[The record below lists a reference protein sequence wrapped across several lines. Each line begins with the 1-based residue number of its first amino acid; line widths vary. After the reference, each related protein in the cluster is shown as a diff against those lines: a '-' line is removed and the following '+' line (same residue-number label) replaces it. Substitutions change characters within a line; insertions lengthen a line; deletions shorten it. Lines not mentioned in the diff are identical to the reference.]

1 MINNFKLKTI
11 IPFSLSAICLA
22 LSACGGESATINEDP
37 NAGIK
42 TSTNGCDWGEE
53 KCQGFVVSYPIS
65 GLNFD
70 CQSDPNNHFEVLREG
85 NIFTGGCLVKD
96 KVHFYIQ
103 GDNSSRRIDLGV
115 VDLAKLSPLRVEAQ
129 PAEISLL
136 DIAVGMTG
144 KPASSMN
151 MNDETYKIMVGLV
164 RLFQAI
170 AIDNG
175 VSKSEVDVQPV
186 ELRLD
191 QKNGLNVLASNVG
204 AQDFID
210 GSYLTDLAPWLNI
223 NNKISET
230 SALTVAEQL
239 VNLKNVSI
247 YSANFLAIQADNV
260 DIGGFNGV
268 SDSNSSKKT
277 IANLYLLT
285 DRQGHST
292 GYTVQWTGIPPASAT
307 TGSEIATINGRVN
320 LLTQVAP
327 IKSNLDSGKA
337 EVSVKD
343 WINPLS
349 NQIKNPLTFKTG
361 LNTTDTLNIFQ
372 GNLLSQK
379 SIAGNAYAYKRV
391 MGGDIAPENTSPIY
405 GRWNQSLNGEN
416 FKGAIDLTR
425 TNPATYL
432 GNDVFKTV
440 NTVRASERYIFPLYA
455 TLRFSFTNSSDA
467 PVEVGIV
474 IDQNGDIRSNRTA
487 TSLAASSCST
497 VNEELLDSNGIQ
509 QYRIGTTG
517 ATNYTVTDK
526 SITIRMIL
534 AHKDF
539 GKLDGAIVGFNSNF
553 ATLPSNQSNS
563 LTVDVVTSG
572 ARINLKRLIDDGI
585 HADALNISDWKSDT
599 AIVKWDNLHAVS
611 QRIYNLAN
619 ASTATPEQ
627 INLAKLDQGRIEQIK
642 LLPCSTYA
650 IK

>member
-1 MINNFKLKTI
+1 M
-11 IPFSLSAICLA
+11 
-22 LSACGGESATINEDP
+22 
-37 NAGIK
+37 
-42 TSTNGCDWGEE
+42 
-53 KCQGFVVSYPIS
+53 
-65 GLNFD
+65 
-70 CQSDPNNHFEVLREG
+70 
-85 NIFTGGCLVKD
+85 
-96 KVHFYIQ
+96 
-103 GDNSSRRIDLGV
+103 
-115 VDLAKLSPLRVEAQ
+115 
-129 PAEISLL
+129 
-136 DIAVGMTG
+136 
-144 KPASSMN
+144 
-151 MNDETYKIMVGLV
+151 
-164 RLFQAI
+164 
-170 AIDNG
+170 
-175 VSKSEVDVQPV
+175 
-186 ELRLD
+186 
-191 QKNGLNVLASNVG
+191 
-204 AQDFID
+204 
-210 GSYLTDLAPWLNI
+210 
-223 NNKISET
+223 
-230 SALTVAEQL
+230 
-239 VNLKNVSI
+239 
-247 YSANFLAIQADNV
+247 
-260 DIGGFNGV
+260 
-268 SDSNSSKKT
+268 
-277 IANLYLLT
+277 
-285 DRQGHST
+285 
-292 GYTVQWTGIPPASAT
+292 
-307 TGSEIATINGRVN
+307 
-320 LLTQVAP
+320 
-327 IKSNLDSGKA
+327 
-337 EVSVKD
+337 
-343 WINPLS
+343 
-349 NQIKNPLTFKTG
+349 
-361 LNTTDTLNIFQ
+361 NIFQ